1 MLGDLA
7 AWVEVERGRFIL
19 LLPVAMGAAI
29 LVYFAL
35 PTEPP
40 LWLAPVLPGAA
51 ALALAAGWRWPLARF
66 AAALAL
72 AAALGFARAEWRTA
86 AAPPLLT
93 VPYGAVPVTGRV
105 TGIDLLPAGR
115 RITLARAV
123 LDGAPPAARLVRLRL
138 RDEDTQPLNA
148 GDIISV
154 RAMLFRQDRPAY
166 PGGWDFGR
174 DAFFQRLGA
183 SGFSLTDVTVLT
195 PARPGALAAA
205 LQNLRTR
212 IAARIL
218 AVLPVDTGS
227 VAVTLLT
234 GFQQAMPPA
243 ERQNF
248 VAAGLAHIL
257 AVAGL
262 HVGIVMGLF
271 FAATRFALA
280 WSERISLRINSKAA
294 AALVALAAGAGY
306 AALTGAHL
314 PILRSLA
321 MASLVTL
328 GVLAGRRAISLRGL
342 ALAASILLLATP
354 EVIIGVSFQMSFS
367 AVLALISGYAAAQPY
382 FTALARRGAA
392 PRLAGHVLALA
403 FTSLLAG
410 GASMPFAA
418 YQFQQ
423 IQPYWILANLVAVP
437 LTALWIM
444 PLGLA
449 ALALMPFGLSAIALL
464 PMGWGIA
471 PIVWMTEKIA
481 AWPGAMLRIPLVPP
495 VAILLFT
502 AGLLWLCLW
511 RSRIRFAGL
520 ILMLAALPAYQAA
533 RPPDLLVSP
542 DAKLIAA
549 AQNGQVFLLRQ
560 KKASAYAVQQWAPVW
575 GGKPFLAFGPDH
587 PAPGAACDATGCR
600 FTSPAGPVLVLF
612 GPPPPDCAP
621 AALAVSPEPLRGAC
635 DARGRVVIDR
645 FTVWREG
652 AIAAWITPRGI
663 LLRTDREVQ
672 GNRPWV
678 PPWPDYFKEKPATT
692 SR

>member
-1 MLGDLA
+1 MLGDVA
-7 AWVEVERGRFIL
+7 AWVEAERGRFIL
-19 LLPVAMGAAI
+19 LLPVALGAAI

-51 ALALAAGWRWPLARF
+51 ALALAVGWRWPVARF

-86 AAPPLLT
+86 AEPPLLT
-93 VPYGAVPVTGRV
+93 VPYGAVPVSGRI
-105 TGIDLLPAGR
+105 TGIDLLPQGR
-115 RITLARAV
+115 RITLAQAV

-138 RDEDTQPLNA
+138 RNDDRQALNA

-154 RAMLFRQDRPAY
+154 EAMLFRQDRPAY

-183 SGFSLTDVTVLT
+183 SGFALTDVTVLT
-195 PARPGALAAA
+195 PAQPGALAGW
-205 LQNLRTR
+205 LQNLRVR

-218 AVLPVDTGS
+218 AVLPVPTGS

-280 WSERISLRINSKAA
+280 WSERISLRINSKAV
-294 AALVALAAGAGY
+294 AALAALAAGAGY

-367 AVLALISGYAAAQPY
+367 AVLALIAGYAAAQPM
-382 FTALARRGAA
+382 FTGLYQRGAVT
-392 PRLAGHVLALA
+392 RLAGHVLALA

-444 PLGLA
+444 PLGMA
-449 ALALMPFGLSAIALL
+449 ALALMPFGLSPLALV

-471 PIVWMTEKIA
+471 PIVWLTERIA
-481 AWPGAMLRIPLVPP
+481 AWPGAMLRIEPVPTS
-495 VAILLFT
+495 AILFFT
-502 AGLLWLCLW
+502 AGLIWLCLW
-511 RSRIRFAGL
+511 RSRIRVAGIACMAAGL
-520 ILMLAALPAYQAA
+520 LAYAAA

-542 DAKLIAA
+542 DAKLIAV

-560 KKASAYAVQQWAPVW
+560 KKAPAYAVQQWAPVW
-575 GGKPFLAFGPDH
+575 GGAPFIPFGPSQ
-587 PAPGAACDATGCR
+587 PAPEAMCDATGCR
-600 FTSPAGPVLVLF
+600 FHSPAGPLLVLF
-612 GPPPPDCAP
+612 GQPPPDCTP
-621 AALAVSPEPLRGAC
+621 AAFAIASEPLHGAC
-635 DARGRVVIDR
+635 DASGRVVIDR

-663 LLRTDREVQ
+663 RLRSDRDVQ
-672 GNRPWV
+672 GDRPWV
-678 PPWPDYFKEKPATT
+678 PPWPDYFKDGAAAT

>member
-1 MLGDLA
+1 ML
-7 AWVEVERGRFIL
+7 AWVEAERGRFIL
-19 LLPVAMGAAI
+19 LLPVAMAAAI
-29 LVYFAL
+29 LVYFDL
-35 PTEPP
+35 PSEPP
-40 LWLAPVLPGAA
+40 FWLAAVLPAA
-51 ALALAAGWRWPLARF
+51 TALALAAGWRWPLARF

-86 AAPPLLT
+86 AEPPLLT
-93 VPYGAVPVTGRV
+93 VPYGAVPVSGRI
-105 TGIDLLPAGR
+105 TGIDLLPQGR
-115 RITLARAV
+115 RITLAQTV

-138 RDEDTQPLNA
+138 RDDDTQPLNA
-148 GDIISV
+148 GDIISL
-154 RAMLFRQDRPAY
+154 RAMLFRQDRPSY

-183 SGFSLTDVTVLT
+183 SGFGLTDVTVLT
-195 PARPGALAAA
+195 QAQPGTASAW
-205 LQNLRTR
+205 LQNLRVH

-280 WSERISLRINSKAA
+280 WSEPISLRINSKAV
-294 AALVALAAGAGY
+294 AALVSLAAGAGY

-342 ALAASILLLATP
+342 ALAATVLMLATP
-354 EVIIGVSFQMSFS
+354 EVVMGVSFQMSFS

-382 FTALARRGAA
+382 FTSLYQRGVAA
-392 PRLAGHVLALA
+392 RLAGHVLALA
-403 FTSLLAG
+403 LTSLLAG

-423 IQPYWILANLVAVP
+423 IQPYWILANLIAVP

-449 ALALMPFGLSAIALL
+449 ALALMPSGLSFIALR

-471 PIVWMTEKIA
+471 PIVWLTGKIA
-481 AWPGAMLRIPLVPP
+481 AWPGAMLRIEPVPSP
-495 VAILLFT
+495 AILFFS
-502 AGLLWLCLW
+502 AGLVWLCLW
-511 RSRIRFAGL
+511 RSRVRLAGIAFMLAGL
-520 ILMLAALPAYQAA
+520 LAYEAG
-533 RPPDLLVSP
+533 RPPNLLVSP
-542 DAKLIAA
+542 DAKLIALY
-549 AQNGQVFLLRQ
+549 QSGQVFLLRQ
-560 KKASAYAVQQWAPVW
+560 KKAPAYAVQQWAPVW
-575 GGKPFLAFGPDH
+575 GGAPFTGFGPSQ
-587 PAPGAACDATGCR
+587 PAPGAACNASACR
-600 FTSPAGPVLVLF
+600 FPSPAGPLLVLF
-612 GPPPPDCAP
+612 GPPAATCAP
-621 AALAVSPEPLRGAC
+621 AALVVSPVPLRGAC
-635 DARGRVVIDR
+635 DAPGRIVIDR

-663 LLRTDREVQ
+663 LRRTDRDAQ

-678 PPWPDYFKEKPATT
+678 PPWPDDFQGGKVTT